1 MIIKSKTVA
10 SHLVRSLRFIAAVI
24 AIQLLAASSPAFA
37 HNLPLLFNGYY
48 AVTNS
53 VFVDPANPAY
63 LQIRVGGGGGASQ
76 LGKFSISTTDQRLV
90 FATGV
95 QTGTINME
103 DSDGNKLIGIYS
115 GPSAQQPDGRFT
127 FGGEI
132 VFNGGTGPYAKASG
146 SVQVDG
152 WARVNPETSTGIG
165 LVTFKGWLRGA
176 EVKPSKYFSLVESFD
191 GRVSNPNFT
200 AVGKGFATRIGKFRD
215 ENATIASPI
224 AGFVGLV
231 DGKFTALYP
240 FDSVWTTPGGDQLF
254 LTSVETVSFVTIL
267 LPDGTPVPDITQP
280 SRAKLYQTIVG
291 GTGRFAGTE
300 GVVFGNALFTPTGT
314 DENGALV
321 IDGRHCG
328 SGALVSR
335 R

>member
-1 MIIKSKTVA
+1 MIHQSKTVA
-10 SHLVRSLRFIAAVI
+10 SCLVRSFKLVVAVI
-24 AIQLLAASSPAFA
+24 VIQLLAASAPAFA

-63 LQIRVGGGGGASQ
+63 LQIRVGGSGGASQ
-76 LGKFSISTTDQRLV
+76 LGHFSISTDDQRLD

-103 DSDGNKLIGIYS
+103 DSAGNKLIGIYS
-115 GPSAQQPDGRFT
+115 GPSAQQPDGRVT
-127 FGGEI
+127 FGGQI
-132 VFNGGTGPYAKASG
+132 VFSGGTGPYANASG
-146 SVQVDG
+146 TVQVDG

-165 LVTFKGWLRGA
+165 LVSFKGWLRGA
-176 EVKPSKYFSLVESFD
+176 EVKPSKFFSLVESID
-191 GRVSNPNFT
+191 GRVNNPNFT
-200 AVGKGFATRIGKFRD
+200 AVGNGFATRIGKFRD
-215 ENATIASPI
+215 ENATIVSPFN
-224 AGFVGLV
+224 GFVGIV

-240 FDSVWTTPGGDQLF
+240 FDSVWTTPGGDELH
-254 LTSVETVSFVTIL
+254 LTAVETVSFATIV

-291 GTGRFAGTE
+291 GTGRFEGAE
-300 GVVFGNALFTPTGT
+300 GVVFGNATFTPTGT
-314 DENGALV
+314 DPDGALI
-321 IDGRHCG
+321 IDGRLCG
-328 SGALVSR
+328 AGALVSR

>member
-1 MIIKSKTVA
+1 MFNTFHKPSTA
-10 SHLVRSLRFIAAVI
+10 LRAALRSLACLTAA
-24 AIQLLAASSPAFA
+24 LLASATATA
-37 HNLPLLFNGYY
+37 HHLPLIFNGYY

-53 VFVDPANPAY
+53 VFVDPADPAH

-76 LGKFSISTTDQRLV
+76 IGKFSITTTDQTLD

-103 DSDGNKLIGIYS
+103 DSDGNKLTGVYS
-115 GPSAQQPDGRFT
+115 GPSAQEPDGRFT

-132 VFNGGTGPYAKASG
+132 VFNGGTGPWANASG
-146 SVQVDG
+146 TVQVDG
-152 WARVNPETSTGIG
+152 WARVNPDTSTGIG

-191 GRVSNPNFT
+191 GRVNNPNFT
-200 AVGKGFATRIGKFRD
+200 ATGQGFATRIGKFRD
-215 ENATIASPI
+215 ENGTVASPYN
-224 AGFVGLV
+224 GFVGIV

-240 FDSVWTTPGGDQLF
+240 FDSVWTTTSGDQLF
-254 LTSVETVSFVTIL
+254 LTSVETVSFVTL
-267 LPDGTPVPDITQP
+267 VLPDGTPVPDITQP

-291 GTGRFAGTE
+291 GTGRFAGAE

-321 IDGRHCG
+321 IDGRLCG
-328 SGALVSR
+328 SGAILMK
-335 R
+335 